1 MSTFCLLNQKFYL
14 RNFSLFIFLTLLGS
28 DCCILLYMDPRYVYN
43 ESMLANFHNYLFLI
57 IQCFFIFTFNSVCWN
72 LSFVRQLLLF
82 SHYVMSTS
90 FATPWLLPTSLFCPW
105 FRRQEYWSGLPCPSP
120 GYFQDTGIEAVSP
133 ALAGRF
139 ITTEVM
145 NKGSPH
151 LIDLFK
157 IVWVLQLLYHYCGF
171 IFVVLFLFPLIL
183 LFYDFSF
190 DFHIFTLNLH
200 AWKALNN

>member
-72 LSFVRQLLLF
+72 LSFIRELLLF

-90 FATPWLLPTSLFCPW
+90 FATPWAVAYQSLLFMISQARILEWVSMSLSRVFSRHRDWSYVPT
-105 FRRQEYWSGLPCPSP
+105 
-120 GYFQDTGIEAVSP
+120 
-133 ALAGRF
+133 LAGRF

-151 LIDLFK
+151 LIDLFT

-190 DFHIFTLNLH
+190 DSHISTLNLH